1 MSMSHKSA
9 RAVQF
14 PTGSSR
20 DTPST
25 EEAACR
31 GARALPEAGRE
42 IDDFQNSGQFR
53 NYWSV

>member
-53 NYWSV
+53 NCWSV

>member
-1 MSMSHKSA
+1 MSDKSA

-20 DTPST
+20 DTPPST

-53 NYWSV
+53 YCWSV